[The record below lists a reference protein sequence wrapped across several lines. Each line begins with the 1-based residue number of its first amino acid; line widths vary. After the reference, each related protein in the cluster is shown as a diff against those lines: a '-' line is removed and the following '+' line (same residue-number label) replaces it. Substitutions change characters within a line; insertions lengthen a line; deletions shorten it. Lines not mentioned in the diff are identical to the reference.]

1 MLRWT
6 TVQFDALCVGSS
18 SRFPLTMSEATA
30 DLAASLEPIAAADWL
45 IGARRA
51 VVKSSDWPRIR
62 A

>member
-1 MLRWT
+1 M
-6 TVQFDALCVGSS
+6 QFDALCVGSS

>member
-1 MLRWT
+1 M
-6 TVQFDALCVGSS
+6 QFDALCVGCSS
-18 SRFPLTMSEATA
+18 GFPLAMSEATA

-45 IGARRA
+45 VGPRRA